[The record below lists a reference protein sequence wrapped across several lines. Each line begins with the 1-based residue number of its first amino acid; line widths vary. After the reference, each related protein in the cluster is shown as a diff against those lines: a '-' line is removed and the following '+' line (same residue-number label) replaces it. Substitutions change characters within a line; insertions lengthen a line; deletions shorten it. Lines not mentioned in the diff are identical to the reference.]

1 MTAFDTDAL
10 YALLPLTVRTRDLE
24 SGNSL
29 RALIDV
35 VAGQA
40 QRVDDSLDQLY
51 DDSFIETCS
60 PWATGYIGELIG
72 YRALRAIPPADGP
85 ARADVA
91 DTIGLRRRKGTLSNL
106 DQLARDVTGWPAVV
120 VEFFARL
127 AVSQY
132 VRNHVRPQNACV
144 DVRGWQTALDIGT
157 AFDMPPRTAD
167 VRRIASGRGRYN
179 IPNVGIFLYRLR
191 AYGGASLGLRSD
203 STGGGSSLASSTA
216 SRIGPNR
223 YRFDPFGEDVQL
235 VNPPAAA
242 PAFSLTT
249 RAEVPF
255 PLRRVAL
262 YTELEALRAGS
273 LQADR
278 ASYFGAA
285 PVLAVYDAAGDAIP
299 AAQLAVCDLTTWA
312 APTDPRIRVVVD
324 PELGRLMCN
333 PAVFSAPAPLRV
345 SYAYA
350 FSGDYGGGTYARIPD
365 AAEGAVTVN
374 VDDLALAAP
383 ASWTGGVVEV
393 GDSGIFPGDVTLAQT
408 TQSMVVRAAD
418 YARPV
423 IGGDLTV
430 IARLGARLT
439 LRGIGVAGNVVV
451 VGAAPAI
458 AAADP
463 SFTLR
468 LEHCTVRGAFTWT
481 YPGGG
486 ALVIEHSLCASL
498 GVHPAVE
505 LEISDSVIDG
515 APADPQFD
523 IEGSSGTFSTSSVGS
538 VTPSA
543 YDTFSAI
550 AAPDMSSPCGGV
562 SISASTVFGSVRA
575 REARLIENS
584 IMTGP
589 VNADRTQAGCVRY
602 SYLPPPPASR
612 VPPRFRCQPD
622 LAIESDASAAA
633 RIVPAFTSRARNEGG
648 YAQLADTCPA
658 EIRTGAE
665 DGDEMG
671 VFLGVYAPRREA
683 NLRFRLDEYLRIG
696 LEAGVIHA
704 S

>member
-1 MTAFDTDAL
+1 MKTFDADAI
-10 YALLPLTVRTRDLE
+10 YSLLPLTVRTRDLE
-24 SGNSL
+24 SGSTL
-29 RALIDV
+29 RALIGV

-40 QRVDDSLDQLY
+40 QLVDDNLDQLY

-72 YRALRAIPPADGP
+72 YRPLRPIPPADGP

-91 DTIGLRRRKGTLSNL
+91 DTIGLRRRKGTLSAL

-144 DVRGWQTALDIGT
+144 DVHTWQTAIDIGT
-157 AFDMPPRTAD
+157 AFDMAPRSAD

-179 IPNVGIFLYRLR
+179 IPNIGIFLYRLR
-191 AYGGASLGLRSD
+191 AYGGATLGLRPD
-203 STGGGSSLASSTA
+203 STGGASSLVSSTA
-216 SRIGPNR
+216 SLVGPNR

-235 VNPPAAA
+235 VNPPAPA

-249 RAEVPF
+249 RPEVPF
-255 PLRRVAL
+255 PLRRVPL
-262 YTELEALRAGS
+262 WVELEALRAGS

-278 ASYFGAA
+278 AFYFGAA
-285 PVLAVYDAAGDAIP
+285 PVLAVYDAAGKAVHP
-299 AAQLAVCDLTTWA
+299 ANLAVCDLTNWA
-312 APTDPRIRVVVD
+312 APTDPQIHVVVD
-324 PELGRLMCN
+324 PQLGRLMCN
-333 PAVFSAPAPLRV
+333 PSTFSAPNPLRV

-350 FSGDYGGGTYARIPD
+350 FSGDYGGGSYARVPD
-365 AAEGAVTVN
+365 DAEGAVTTNVN
-374 VDDLALAAP
+374 DFALATP
-383 ASWTGGVVEV
+383 ASWTGGVVEI
-393 GDSGIFPGDVTLAQT
+393 GDSGIFPGDVTLTPAAQG
-408 TQSMVVRAAD
+408 MVVRASD

-430 IARLGARLT
+430 IASPGSRLT
-439 LRGIGVAGNVVV
+439 LRGIGVAGRILVVA
-451 VGAAPAI
+451 AAPSGGGTV
-458 AAADP
+458 AAPDP
-463 SFTLR
+463 AFTLR
-468 LEHCTVRGAFTWT
+468 LEHCTVRRGLTWT

-486 ALVIEHSLCASL
+486 ALVVERSLCASL
-498 GVHPAVE
+498 GLDPAVE
-505 LEISDSVIDG
+505 ITVSDSVVNGGDD
-515 APADPQFD
+515 ASF
-523 IEGSSGTFSTSSVGS
+523 
-538 VTPSA
+538 
-543 YDTFSAI
+543 AI
-550 AAPDMSSPCGGV
+550 AASDMTSACGGV
-562 SISASTVFGSVRA
+562 SISASTIFGRVRS

-584 IMTGP
+584 IVTGA
-589 VNADRTQAGCVRY
+589 VNVDRTQAGCIRY

-622 LAIESDASAAA
+622 LAIETEPTAAG
-633 RIVPAFTSRARNEGG
+633 RLVPAFTSRARNDGG
-648 YAQLADTCPA
+648 YAQLTDACPA

-671 VFLGVYAPRREA
+671 VFLRVYAPRREA